1 MCRAGAWI
9 LGVAFRDARISHPG
23 FPRYSEWRS
32 SVRRLILPAGVWYFD
47 RGDANPFA
55 LLGP

>member
-32 SVRRLILPAGVWYFD
+32 SVSASSFPREYGTLTEETRK
-47 RGDANPFA
+47 RFA
-55 LLGP
+55 LLGQ